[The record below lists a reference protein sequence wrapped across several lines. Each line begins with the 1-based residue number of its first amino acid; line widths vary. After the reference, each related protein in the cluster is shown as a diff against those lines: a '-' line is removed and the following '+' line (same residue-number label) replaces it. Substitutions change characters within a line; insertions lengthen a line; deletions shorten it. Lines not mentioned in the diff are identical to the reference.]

1 MIPAPT
7 KPAPVYAGACKA
19 EEIFFS
25 IEKYNDQVGDGISFD
40 QGEKFCVNIRNFE
53 AFFFFK
59 YE

>member
-1 MIPAPT
+1 VIPAPT

-40 QGEKFCVNIRNFE
+40 QGEKFCVNIRNLE
-53 AFFFFK
+53 VFFS
-59 YE
+59 